1 MLSFR
6 RRGHRP
12 ISEVDSS
19 LHQLVYDFRRR
30 TNLLFENYRSVNY
43 RKPESYNLEQLKKE
57 IENTLK
63 TLIDASAVDAGNE
76 DCLIDK
82 ILGPVR
88 DGIRYLDDQ
97 ALEHNDFY
105 NRQAANMEVHSF
117 DIEKI
122 LEFWKEKES
131 SITKEYESSQILW
144 NKYCG
149 SKERKVRTTLQK
161 FRSQPDETVKEK
173 NLLGPL
179 KMQYLNMTKNFLI
192 Q

>member
-105 NRQAANMEVHSF
+105 NRQAANMKVHSF

-122 LEFWKEKES
+122 LEFWKEKEA

-144 NKYCG
+144 KKYCG
-149 SKERKVRTTLQK
+149 SKERKVIRH
-161 FRSQPDETVKEK
+161 D
-173 NLLGPL
+173 
-179 KMQYLNMTKNFLI
+179 
-192 Q
+192 

>member
-105 NRQAANMEVHSF
+105 NRQAANMKVHNF

-122 LEFWKEKES
+122 LEFWKEKEA

-149 SKERKVRTTLQK
+149 SKERKVIRH
-161 FRSQPDETVKEK
+161 D
-173 NLLGPL
+173 
-179 KMQYLNMTKNFLI
+179 
-192 Q
+192 

>member
-82 ILGPVR
+82 ILGPAR

-105 NRQAANMEVHSF
+105 NRQAANMKVHSF

-122 LEFWKEKES
+122 LEFWKEKEA

-149 SKERKVRTTLQK
+149 SKERKVIRH
-161 FRSQPDETVKEK
+161 D
-173 NLLGPL
+173 
-179 KMQYLNMTKNFLI
+179 
-192 Q
+192 

>member
-88 DGIRYLDDQ
+88 DGIRYLNDQ

-105 NRQAANMEVHSF
+105 NRQAANMKVHSF

-122 LEFWKEKES
+122 LEFWKEKEA

-149 SKERKVRTTLQK
+149 SKERKVIRH
-161 FRSQPDETVKEK
+161 D
-173 NLLGPL
+173 
-179 KMQYLNMTKNFLI
+179 
-192 Q
+192 

>member
-105 NRQAANMEVHSF
+105 NRQAANMKVHSF

-122 LEFWKEKES
+122 LEFGKEKEA

-149 SKERKVRTTLQK
+149 SKERKVIRH
-161 FRSQPDETVKEK
+161 D
-173 NLLGPL
+173 
-179 KMQYLNMTKNFLI
+179 
-192 Q
+192 

>member
-105 NRQAANMEVHSF
+105 NRQAANMKVHSF

-122 LEFWKEKES
+122 LEFWKEKEA
-131 SITKEYESSQILW
+131 SITKEYESSQILC

-149 SKERKVRTTLQK
+149 SKERKVIRH
-161 FRSQPDETVKEK
+161 D
-173 NLLGPL
+173 
-179 KMQYLNMTKNFLI
+179 
-192 Q
+192 

>member
-63 TLIDASAVDAGNE
+63 TLIDANAVDAGNE

-88 DGIRYLDDQ
+88 DGIQYLDDQ

-105 NRQAANMEVHSF
+105 NRQAANMKVHSF

-149 SKERKVRTTLQK
+149 SKERKVIRH
-161 FRSQPDETVKEK
+161 D
-173 NLLGPL
+173 
-179 KMQYLNMTKNFLI
+179 
-192 Q
+192 

>member
-6 RRGHRP
+6 RRGRRP

-105 NRQAANMEVHSF
+105 NRQAANMKVHSF

-149 SKERKVRTTLQK
+149 SKERKGIRH
-161 FRSQPDETVKEK
+161 D
-173 NLLGPL
+173 
-179 KMQYLNMTKNFLI
+179 
-192 Q
+192 

>member
-12 ISEVDSS
+12 ISEVDTS

-105 NRQAANMEVHSF
+105 NRQAANMKVHSF

-122 LEFWKEKES
+122 LEFWKEKEA

-149 SKERKVRTTLQK
+149 SKERKVIRH
-161 FRSQPDETVKEK
+161 D
-173 NLLGPL
+173 
-179 KMQYLNMTKNFLI
+179 
-192 Q
+192 

>member
-12 ISEVDSS
+12 INEVDSS

-105 NRQAANMEVHSF
+105 NRQAANMKVHSF

-149 SKERKVRTTLQK
+149 SKERKVIRH
-161 FRSQPDETVKEK
+161 D
-173 NLLGPL
+173 
-179 KMQYLNMTKNFLI
+179 
-192 Q
+192 

>member
-12 ISEVDSS
+12 ISEIDSS

-105 NRQAANMEVHSF
+105 NRQAENMEVHSF

-149 SKERKVRTTLQK
+149 SKERKVIRH
-161 FRSQPDETVKEK
+161 D
-173 NLLGPL
+173 
-179 KMQYLNMTKNFLI
+179 
-192 Q
+192 

>member
-63 TLIDASAVDAGNE
+63 TLIDANAVDAGNE

-105 NRQAANMEVHSF
+105 NRQAANMKVHSF

-149 SKERKVRTTLQK
+149 SKERKVIRH
-161 FRSQPDETVKEK
+161 D
-173 NLLGPL
+173 
-179 KMQYLNMTKNFLI
+179 
-192 Q
+192 

>member
-63 TLIDASAVDAGNE
+63 TLIDASAVDAGNK

-88 DGIRYLDDQ
+88 D
-97 ALEHNDFY
+97 A
-105 NRQAANMEVHSF
+105 S
-117 DIEKI
+117 DI
-122 LEFWKEKES
+122 WM
-131 SITKEYESSQILW
+131 TRLW
-144 NKYCG
+144 NITTFITDKLQIWKFTVSI
-149 SKERKVRTTLQK
+149 SKK
-161 FRSQPDETVKEK
+161 FSSFGKKK
-173 NLLGPL
+173 NLL
-179 KMQYLNMTKNFLI
+179 
-192 Q
+192 

>member
-105 NRQAANMEVHSF
+105 NRQAANMKVHSF

-122 LEFWKEKES
+122 LEFWKEKEA

-144 NKYCG
+144 NKDCG
-149 SKERKVRTTLQK
+149 SKERKVIRH
-161 FRSQPDETVKEK
+161 D
-173 NLLGPL
+173 
-179 KMQYLNMTKNFLI
+179 
-192 Q
+192 

>member
-105 NRQAANMEVHSF
+105 NRQAANMKVHSF

-122 LEFWKEKES
+122 LEFWKEKEA
-131 SITKEYESSQILW
+131 SITKEYESSHILW

-149 SKERKVRTTLQK
+149 SKERKVIRH
-161 FRSQPDETVKEK
+161 D
-173 NLLGPL
+173 
-179 KMQYLNMTKNFLI
+179 
-192 Q
+192 

>member
-6 RRGHRP
+6 RRGRRP

-105 NRQAANMEVHSF
+105 NRQAANMKVHSF

-149 SKERKVRTTLQK
+149 SKERKVIRH
-161 FRSQPDETVKEK
+161 D
-173 NLLGPL
+173 
-179 KMQYLNMTKNFLI
+179 
-192 Q
+192 

>member
-105 NRQAANMEVHSF
+105 NRQAANMKVHSF

-131 SITKEYESSQILW
+131 SITKEYESSQILR

-149 SKERKVRTTLQK
+149 SKERKVIRH
-161 FRSQPDETVKEK
+161 D
-173 NLLGPL
+173 
-179 KMQYLNMTKNFLI
+179 
-192 Q
+192 

>member
-12 ISEVDSS
+12 ISEIDSS

-88 DGIRYLDDQ
+88 DGIRYLVNQ
-97 ALEHNDFY
+97 ALEHTSCKYGSSQFRYRKNSRVLERKRIFY
-105 NRQAANMEVHSF
+105 N
-117 DIEKI
+117 
-122 LEFWKEKES
+122 
-131 SITKEYESSQILW
+131 
-144 NKYCG
+144 
-149 SKERKVRTTLQK
+149 
-161 FRSQPDETVKEK
+161 
-173 NLLGPL
+173 
-179 KMQYLNMTKNFLI
+179 
-192 Q
+192 

>member
-12 ISEVDSS
+12 ISEIDSS

-105 NRQAANMEVHSF
+105 YRQAANMEVHSF

-149 SKERKVRTTLQK
+149 SKERKVIRH
-161 FRSQPDETVKEK
+161 D
-173 NLLGPL
+173 
-179 KMQYLNMTKNFLI
+179 
-192 Q
+192 

>member
-12 ISEVDSS
+12 ISEIDSS

-105 NRQAANMEVHSF
+105 NRRAANMEVHSF

-149 SKERKVRTTLQK
+149 SKERKVIRH
-161 FRSQPDETVKEK
+161 D
-173 NLLGPL
+173 
-179 KMQYLNMTKNFLI
+179 
-192 Q
+192 

>member
-6 RRGHRP
+6 RRGYRP

-43 RKPESYNLEQLKKE
+43 RKPESYNLAQLKKE

-131 SITKEYESSQILW
+131 SIIKEYESSQILW

-149 SKERKVRTTLQK
+149 SKERKVIRH
-161 FRSQPDETVKEK
+161 D
-173 NLLGPL
+173 
-179 KMQYLNMTKNFLI
+179 
-192 Q
+192 

>member
-88 DGIRYLDDQ
+88 DGIQYLDDQ

-105 NRQAANMEVHSF
+105 NRQAANMKVHSF

-149 SKERKVRTTLQK
+149 SKERKGIRH
-161 FRSQPDETVKEK
+161 D
-173 NLLGPL
+173 
-179 KMQYLNMTKNFLI
+179 
-192 Q
+192 

>member
-12 ISEVDSS
+12 ISEVDNS

-105 NRQAANMEVHSF
+105 NRQAANMKVHSF

-122 LEFWKEKES
+122 LEFWKEKEA

-149 SKERKVRTTLQK
+149 SKERKVIRH
-161 FRSQPDETVKEK
+161 D
-173 NLLGPL
+173 
-179 KMQYLNMTKNFLI
+179 
-192 Q
+192 

>member
-97 ALEHNDFY
+97 DLEHNDFY
-105 NRQAANMEVHSF
+105 NRQAANMKVHSF

-122 LEFWKEKES
+122 LEFWKEKEA

-149 SKERKVRTTLQK
+149 SKERKVIRH
-161 FRSQPDETVKEK
+161 D
-173 NLLGPL
+173 
-179 KMQYLNMTKNFLI
+179 
-192 Q
+192 

>member
-12 ISEVDSS
+12 ISEIDSS
-19 LHQLVYDFRRR
+19 LHQLVYDSRRR

-149 SKERKVRTTLQK
+149 SKERKVIRH
-161 FRSQPDETVKEK
+161 D
-173 NLLGPL
+173 
-179 KMQYLNMTKNFLI
+179 
-192 Q
+192 

>member
-1 MLSFR
+1 M
-6 RRGHRP
+6 
-12 ISEVDSS
+12 ISVVVQISCLKTTDQSITE
-19 LHQLVYDFRRR
+19 
-30 TNLLFENYRSVNY
+30 NLN
-43 RKPESYNLEQLKKE
+43 PNLEQLKKE

-149 SKERKVRTTLQK
+149 SKERKVIRH
-161 FRSQPDETVKEK
+161 D
-173 NLLGPL
+173 
-179 KMQYLNMTKNFLI
+179 
-192 Q
+192 

>member
-12 ISEVDSS
+12 ISEGDSS

-105 NRQAANMEVHSF
+105 NRQAANMKVHSF

-122 LEFWKEKES
+122 LEFWKEKEA

-149 SKERKVRTTLQK
+149 SKERKVIRH
-161 FRSQPDETVKEK
+161 D
-173 NLLGPL
+173 
-179 KMQYLNMTKNFLI
+179 
-192 Q
+192 

>member
-97 ALEHNDFY
+97 SFEHNDFY
-105 NRQAANMEVHSF
+105 NRQAANMKVHSF

-122 LEFWKEKES
+122 LEFWKEKEA

-149 SKERKVRTTLQK
+149 SKERKVIRH
-161 FRSQPDETVKEK
+161 D
-173 NLLGPL
+173 
-179 KMQYLNMTKNFLI
+179 
-192 Q
+192 

>member
-105 NRQAANMEVHSF
+105 NRQATNMKVHSF

-149 SKERKVRTTLQK
+149 SKERKVIRH
-161 FRSQPDETVKEK
+161 D
-173 NLLGPL
+173 
-179 KMQYLNMTKNFLI
+179 
-192 Q
+192 

>member
-6 RRGHRP
+6 RKGHRP

-105 NRQAANMEVHSF
+105 NRQAANMKVHSF

-149 SKERKVRTTLQK
+149 SKERKVIRH
-161 FRSQPDETVKEK
+161 D
-173 NLLGPL
+173 
-179 KMQYLNMTKNFLI
+179 
-192 Q
+192 

>member
-105 NRQAANMEVHSF
+105 NRQAANMKVHSF

-122 LEFWKEKES
+122 LGFWKEKEA

-149 SKERKVRTTLQK
+149 SKERKVIRH
-161 FRSQPDETVKEK
+161 D
-173 NLLGPL
+173 
-179 KMQYLNMTKNFLI
+179 
-192 Q
+192 

>member
-105 NRQAANMEVHSF
+105 NRQAA
-117 DIEKI
+117 K
-122 LEFWKEKES
+122 
-131 SITKEYESSQILW
+131 YGSSQFRYRKNSRVL
-144 NKYCG
+144 
-149 SKERKVRTTLQK
+149 ERKRI
-161 FRSQPDETVKEK
+161 FY
-173 NLLGPL
+173 N
-179 KMQYLNMTKNFLI
+179 
-192 Q
+192 

>member
-57 IENTLK
+57 IENTL
-63 TLIDASAVDAGNE
+63 IDASAVDAGNE

-105 NRQAANMEVHSF
+105 NRQAANMKVHSF

-122 LEFWKEKES
+122 LEFWKEKEA

-149 SKERKVRTTLQK
+149 SKERKVIRH
-161 FRSQPDETVKEK
+161 D
-173 NLLGPL
+173 
-179 KMQYLNMTKNFLI
+179 
-192 Q
+192 

>member
-6 RRGHRP
+6 RKGHRP

-105 NRQAANMEVHSF
+105 NRQAANMKVHSF

-122 LEFWKEKES
+122 LEFWKEKEA

-149 SKERKVRTTLQK
+149 SKERKVIRH
-161 FRSQPDETVKEK
+161 D
-173 NLLGPL
+173 
-179 KMQYLNMTKNFLI
+179 
-192 Q
+192 

>member
-105 NRQAANMEVHSF
+105 NRQAANIKVHSF

-122 LEFWKEKES
+122 LEFWKEKEA

-149 SKERKVRTTLQK
+149 SKERKVIRH
-161 FRSQPDETVKEK
+161 D
-173 NLLGPL
+173 
-179 KMQYLNMTKNFLI
+179 
-192 Q
+192 

>member
-6 RRGHRP
+6 KRGRGHRP

-30 TNLLFENYRSVNY
+30 TNFLFENYRSVNY

-57 IENTLK
+57 VESTLK
-63 TLIDASAVDAGNE
+63 KLIDASAVDGGNE

-97 ALEHNDFY
+97 ALEHKDFY

-122 LEFWKEKES
+122 LELWKEKEAAMA
-131 SITKEYESSQILW
+131 KEYEFSQMLW
-144 NKYCG
+144 NRYCDR
-149 SKERKVRTTLQK
+149 KERKVIRH
-161 FRSQPDETVKEK
+161 E
-173 NLLGPL
+173 
-179 KMQYLNMTKNFLI
+179 
-192 Q
+192 

>member
-63 TLIDASAVDAGNE
+63 TLIDAGAVDAGNE

-105 NRQAANMEVHSF
+105 NRQAANMKVHSF

-122 LEFWKEKES
+122 LEFWKEKEA

-149 SKERKVRTTLQK
+149 SKERKVIRH
-161 FRSQPDETVKEK
+161 D
-173 NLLGPL
+173 
-179 KMQYLNMTKNFLI
+179 
-192 Q
+192 

>member
-43 RKPESYNLEQLKKE
+43 RKPEFYNLEQLKKE

-149 SKERKVRTTLQK
+149 SKERKVIRH
-161 FRSQPDETVKEK
+161 D
-173 NLLGPL
+173 
-179 KMQYLNMTKNFLI
+179 
-192 Q
+192 

>member
-1 MLSFR
+1 M
-6 RRGHRP
+6 
-12 ISEVDSS
+12 
-19 LHQLVYDFRRR
+19 
-30 TNLLFENYRSVNY
+30 
-43 RKPESYNLEQLKKE
+43 LEQLKKE

-105 NRQAANMEVHSF
+105 NRQAANMKVHSF

-122 LEFWKEKES
+122 LEFWKEKEA

-149 SKERKVRTTLQK
+149 SKERKVIRH
-161 FRSQPDETVKEK
+161 D
-173 NLLGPL
+173 
-179 KMQYLNMTKNFLI
+179 
-192 Q
+192 